1 MKARL
6 AKIRPLLSFA
16 LILVLGSLPAF
27 AQSAEKGESEEKSA
41 IEYVERYAGE
51 LLQFS
56 KKVLPAEKFY
66 ETRSHLE
73 LFGGEA
79 GQDEYFMLYARL
91 LKKEN
96 ERKVLG
102 QTAEIAEI
110 RKNLNEI
117 YRGINRMFGI
127 VIGGG
132 TYFGHEHARI
142 VALTEYDIFRYL
154 NDRKMRESFKKAL
167 IMTDKDK
174 EDFES
179 SFWTVAS
186 TWRRDYDEGDSGY
199 WFTEDGYMGVCND
212 MYEIKTELLRLE
224 NAFTNYFYR
233 ERAENYIGDIMRGFL
248 REEEDTQ

>member
-1 MKARL
+1 MKDRL
-6 AKIRPLLSFA
+6 AKICPFLPFA
-16 LILVLGSLPAF
+16 LLLALGSLPAF

-41 IEYVERYAGE
+41 VEYAERYAGE

-56 KKVLPAEKFY
+56 KKVLPAEKLY
-66 ETRSHLE
+66 GTRSHLE

-79 GQDEYFMLYARL
+79 GQDEYFMLYALL

-96 ERKVLG
+96 ERKTLG

-127 VIGGG
+127 VIGDG
-132 TYFGHEHARI
+132 TYFGHEYARI
-142 VALTEYDIFRYL
+142 VALTEYDIYRYL

-167 IMTDKDK
+167 SMTDKDK

-212 MYEIKTELLRLE
+212 MYEIKTELIRLE
-224 NAFTNYFYR
+224 STFTNELYR
-233 ERAENYIGDIMRGFL
+233 ERAKNYIGDIMLGFL
-248 REEEDTQ
+248 GQEEDTE

>member
-1 MKARL
+1 MKHRL
-6 AKIRPLLSFA
+6 AKICPLLPFVLMFA
-16 LILVLGSLPAF
+16 LGSLPAF
-27 AQSAEKGESEEKSA
+27 AQSAEKGESTEKST
-41 IEYVERYAGE
+41 IEYAERYAGE

-56 KKVLPAEKFY
+56 KKVLPAEKLY
-66 ETRSHLE
+66 GTRSHPE
-73 LFGGEA
+73 AFGGEA

-96 ERKVLG
+96 ERKALG

-117 YRGINRMFGI
+117 YRGINRIFGI

-132 TYFGHEHARI
+132 TYFGHEYARI
-142 VALTEYDIFRYL
+142 VARTEYDIYRYL

-167 IMTDKDK
+167 SMTDKDK

-212 MYEIKTELLRLE
+212 MYEIKMELLRLE
-224 NAFTNYFYR
+224 HAFTNELYR
-233 ERAENYIGDIMRGFL
+233 ERAENYISDIMLGFL
-248 REEEDTQ
+248 GQEE